1 MATQSAAQED
11 SSTGDL
17 LELIEKEFTTILVS
31 VRGNERRGPT
41 VWRTCTA
48 NKKCAAHVSNTHIVG
63 GHPPFIGADLGSGKT
78 EFVVLN
84 MKCPYQIER

>member
-17 LELIEKEFTTILVS
+17 LELTEKEFTTILVS

-41 VWRTCTA
+41 VWRTYIA

-63 GHPPFIGADLGSGKT
+63 GHLPLIGADPGRPNLWS
-78 EFVVLN
+78 
-84 MKCPYQIER
+84 